1 MSRGFLNIFHT
12 PRTEQDRPNGGTNT
26 NTHTTPPHAT
36 AAFHLMWAKPHGER
50 KKGRV
55 RVKLDACLESV
66 SPRVPVF
73 PLDAR
78 RCRSPSVSVRPR
90 RLVCGGL
97 LCRVALRDRLGPPLE
112 KKSVRGSARRGGRGS
127 AGVDGVLALVA
138 LGKGAMMVRRGRRG
152 AAARPPRGTGEGDNR
167 VFCVGHRCHANEA

>member
-127 AGVDGVLALVA
+127 AGVLALVA
-138 LGKGAMMVRRGRRG
+138 LGKGASDGATGAAGGRRPPHEGDRRGRQPCVLRR
-152 AAARPPRGTGEGDNR
+152 ASVPRE
-167 VFCVGHRCHANEA
+167 